1 MRVAAK
7 VTAGAL
13 AAGAVVLGLG
23 APAGAKGPTGVTIQ
37 VPGGEPEALPAAP
50 GTGGGHDER
59 LLLLAEDMGL
69 WQAIDPQGALPADPP
84 AAAVGPGFRVAWS
97 LVGPSGDVPLVQ
109 TLHPQAQ
116 GGPLVHTE
124 PDQIAY
130 GHTVPGGWYR
140 AAPRLADTLASL
152 GWRTK
157 MAAPGGSAGA
167 PDGSD
172 GATVGGAGASVDVTD
187 GATVG
192 EAGAGVDAT
201 ERVTVGGAGDPAG
214 WHGRVAVAGGA
225 LAAVT
230 IAVGVPASRRR
241 RRAVGRRDA
250 VPAPG

>member
-1 MRVAAK
+1 MGIAAK
-7 VTAGAL
+7 VAAGAL

-23 APAGAKGPTGVTIQ
+23 TPAGGKGPTGVTIQ
-37 VPGGEPEALPAAP
+37 VPGGEPGALPATP
-50 GTGGGHDER
+50 GAGGGHDER
-59 LLLLAEDMGL
+59 LLLAEDMGL

-97 LVGPSGDVPLVQ
+97 LAGPGGDVPVVQ

-130 GHTVPGGWYR
+130 GHAVPGGWYR
-140 AAPRLADTLASL
+140 AAPRLADTLDSL

-157 MAAPGGSAGA
+157 MTAPGGSAGA
-167 PDGSD
+167 PGAIDGTSVGGAGAGADATD
-172 GATVGGAGASVDVTD
+172 GATVGGARAGVDGTD

-192 EAGAGVDAT
+192 AV
-201 ERVTVGGAGDPAG
+201 GDPAG
-214 WHGRVAVAGGA
+214 WHGRLAVAGGA

-230 IAVGVPASRRR
+230 VAVGVPASRRR
-241 RRAVGRRDA
+241 RRAVERRRDA